1 MAYGLRYTIPQKLRD
16 ETNLIAKIYEEGY
29 TGSSYEYT
37 ATSIVI
43 QPNSADEDAL
53 ACVISTQL
61 NITFIVSTESD
72 YSNFPD
78 LLNYND
84 TKYYVELTIDNVI
97 KWRGYLFNDYVNL
110 TFTTGIQEIN
120 LTCIDGLS
128 FLRYNI
134 YNPTENSNGLIKL
147 LDLINNTL
155 YLLPSYTNTSM
166 YMCCSYFATGMN
178 NRSASTDNDPFNQ
191 SYQYR
196 RDFIGLDY
204 YTILQNIMLSFGCRL
219 FQAEGDWYV
228 LPMNEMASTIYY
240 SKYVITSTTPSFDS
254 SGTFNKSVSIEPYS
268 STSVHFINNSQTK
281 IVRKG
286 YPTIESVVDFTPA
299 NNYIHNGTFKSVV
312 SSQAVGWD
320 VATTGSS
327 TVTLTQ
333 FASVQFNRYSIFYL
347 SSGTASITTNS
358 AYLANMY
365 GGSATFSFDY
375 QAANVNQQILVIIT
389 MTIAST
395 LYYLTSDLYWRTSY
409 AVIPKTY
416 TENNSYQTQSV
427 EIPLGLLLSP
437 NPNLTFQGAITI
449 KLQADST
456 HVGGYVRNVILQQ
469 NGYEIKNAT
478 ITRTIGNVN
487 QTAKSIELYYGL
499 NYPLIGQYAVYNNVG
514 LITNSSGTFW
524 ANWYLQGAIATTFYS
539 LPFLIMRQYSNLLN
553 RNIATLEGD
562 LGNYNSSVGII
573 GLDKVYTI
581 TDTSTNSLTY
591 NGKKFMANRLTIN
604 PFLDETN
611 SMQFIEVSSTNI
623 ASTETIVYITD
634 QEQET
639 PKRYF

>member
-16 ETNLIAKIYEEGY
+16 DKSLIVKIYEDGY
-29 TGSSYEYT
+29 SGSSYQYI
-37 ATSIVI
+37 ATSINI

-53 ACVISTQL
+53 ACIISTQL
-61 NITFIVSTESD
+61 NINFIVNTEDD

-84 TKYYVELTIDNVI
+84 TKYYVELTIDNEI
-97 KWRGYLFNDYVNL
+97 KWRGYLFNDYVGL
-110 TFTTGIQEIN
+110 TFTTGIQEVS

-128 FLRYNI
+128 FLRYKI
-134 YNPTENSNGLIKL
+134 YSPVENSNGLTKL

-155 YLLPSYTNTSM
+155 YFLPSYTNTSM

-178 NRSASTDNDPFNQ
+178 NRTDGPSNDPFSQ

-219 FQAEGDWYV
+219 FQSEGDWYI
-228 LPMNEMASTIYY
+228 LPMNQMPSTIYY
-240 SKYVITSTTPSFDS
+240 TKYIITSTTPSLDS
-254 SGTFNKSVSIEPYS
+254 SGTLNKSVSIEPYS
-268 STSVHFINNSQTK
+268 NTNVHFINNSQTK

-286 YPTIESVVDFTPA
+286 YPTIQSIVDFTPA
-299 NNYIHNGTFKSVV
+299 NNYIHNGNFKSVV

-327 TVTLTQ
+327 SVILTQ
-333 FASVQFNRYSIFYL
+333 FPSVQFNRYTIFYL

-358 AYLANMY
+358 SYLANMY
-365 GGSATFSFDY
+365 GGSATFSFDF
-375 QAANVNQQILVIIT
+375 QAANANQQILAIIT
-389 MTIAST
+389 ITIAGT

-416 TENNSYQTQSV
+416 TESNTYQTQSI

-437 NPNLTFQGAITI
+437 NPNLTFQGPITI

-456 HVGGYVRNVILQQ
+456 HVGGYVRNVILKQ

-478 ITRTIGNVN
+478 ITRSIGNVN
-487 QTAKSIELYYGL
+487 QTAKSIDLYYGL
-499 NYPLIGQYAVYNNVG
+499 NYPLIGQYEVYNNVG
-514 LITNSSGTFW
+514 LITNSSGVFW
-524 ANWYLQGAIATTFYS
+524 ANWYVQGAIGTTFYS

-553 RNIATLEGD
+553 KNIATLEGD
-562 LGNYNSSVGII
+562 LGNYSSSVGMI

-581 TDTSTNSLTY
+581 TDASTNSLTY
-591 NGKKFMANRLTIN
+591 NGKKFMANRLTMN

-611 SMQFIEVSSTNI
+611 SMQFLEVSSTNI

-639 PKRYF
+639 PRRYF

>member
-1 MAYGLRYTIPQKLRD
+1 
-16 ETNLIAKIYEEGY
+16 
-29 TGSSYEYT
+29 
-37 ATSIVI
+37 
-43 QPNSADEDAL
+43 
-53 ACVISTQL
+53 
-61 NITFIVSTESD
+61 
-72 YSNFPD
+72 
-78 LLNYND
+78 
-84 TKYYVELTIDNVI
+84 
-97 KWRGYLFNDYVNL
+97 
-110 TFTTGIQEIN
+110 
-120 LTCIDGLS
+120 
-128 FLRYNI
+128 
-134 YNPTENSNGLIKL
+134 
-147 LDLINNTL
+147 
-155 YLLPSYTNTSM
+155 
-166 YMCCSYFATGMN
+166 MCCSYFATGMA

-204 YTILQNIMLSFGCRL
+204 YTILENIMLSFGCRL

-240 SKYVITSTTPSFDS
+240 SKYVITSTTPTFNS
-254 SGTFNKSVSIEPYS
+254 SGVLNNLVNIAPYS
-268 STSVHFINNSQTK
+268 TTSVHFINNSQTK

-299 NNYIHNGTFKSVV
+299 KNYINNGNFKSVV

-320 VATTGSS
+320 VATSGSS
-327 TVTLTQ
+327 VVTLTQ
-333 FASVQFNRYSIFYL
+333 FASVQFNRYSIFYI
-347 SSGTASITTNS
+347 SSGSASITTNS

-375 QAANVNQQILVIIT
+375 QAANANQEILVIIT
-389 MTIAST
+389 MTIAGT
-395 LYYLTSDLYWRTSY
+395 LYYLTSDLYWRTSF

-416 TENNSYQTQSV
+416 TENNTYQTQSV

-437 NPNLTFQGAITI
+437 NPNLTFQGPITI

-456 HVGGYVRNVILQQ
+456 HIGGFVRNVILEQ

-487 QTAKSIELYYGL
+487 QTAKSIDLYYGL
-499 NYPLIGQYAVYNNVG
+499 NYPLIGQYEVYNNVG
-514 LITNSSGTFW
+514 LITNSSGVFW
-524 ANWYLQGAIATTFYS
+524 ANWYVQGAIGTTFYS

-553 RNIATLEGD
+553 KNIATLEGD
-562 LGNYNSSVGII
+562 LGNYNSSVGLI

-581 TDTSTNSLTY
+581 TDASTNNLTY
-591 NGKKFMANRLTIN
+591 NGKKFMANRLTMN

-611 SMQFIEVSSTNI
+611 SMQFLEVSSTNI

-639 PKRYF
+639 PRRYF

>member
-16 ETNLIAKIYEEGY
+16 ETNLVAKIYEEGY

-37 ATSIVI
+37 ATSINI

-53 ACVISTQL
+53 ACIISTQL
-61 NITFIVSTESD
+61 NITFIIDNEDD
-72 YSNFPD
+72 YTNFPD

-84 TKYYVELTIDNVI
+84 TKYYVELTIDSAI
-97 KWRGYLFNDYVNL
+97 KWRGYLFNDYVDV
-110 TFTTGIQEIN
+110 TFTTGIQEVN

-147 LDLINNTL
+147 LNLINNAL
-155 YLLPSYTNTSM
+155 YLLPSYTYTSM
-166 YMCCSYFATGMN
+166 YLCCSYFATGMN
-178 NRSASTDNDPFNQ
+178 NRTDASGNDPFNQ

-219 FQAEGDWYV
+219 FQSEGDWYI
-228 LPMNEMASTIYY
+228 LPMNQMASTIYY
-240 SKYVITSTTPSFDS
+240 SQYVLSATIPSL
-254 SGTFNKSVSIEPYS
+254 GNTGIFNKSVSIEPYS
-268 STSVHFINNSQTK
+268 STNVHFINNSQTK

-286 YPTIESVVDFTPA
+286 YPTIQSIVDFTPA
-299 NNYIHNGTFKSVV
+299 INYIHNGNFKSVV

-327 TVTLTQ
+327 SVILTE
-333 FASVQFNRYSIFYL
+333 FSSVQFNRYTIFYL

-375 QAANVNQQILVIIT
+375 QAANANQQILVIIT
-389 MTIAST
+389 ITIAGT

-416 TENNSYQTQSV
+416 TESNTYQTQTI

-437 NPNLTFQGAITI
+437 NPYLTFQGPITI
-449 KLQADST
+449 KLQADSS
-456 HVGGYVRNVILQQ
+456 HVGGYVRNVILRQ

-478 ITRTIGNVN
+478 ITRTIGNTN
-487 QTAKSIELYYGL
+487 QTAKSIDLYYGL
-499 NYPLIGQYAVYNNVG
+499 NYPLLGQYEVYNNVG
-514 LITNSSGTFW
+514 LITNSSGVFW
-524 ANWYLQGAIATTFYS
+524 SNWYVQGDSATTFYS

-553 RNIATLEGD
+553 KNIATLEGD
-562 LGNYNSSVGII
+562 LGNYNSSVGMI

-581 TDTSTNSLTY
+581 EDTSTNSLTY

-604 PFLDETN
+604 PFSDETN

-639 PKRYF
+639 PRRYF